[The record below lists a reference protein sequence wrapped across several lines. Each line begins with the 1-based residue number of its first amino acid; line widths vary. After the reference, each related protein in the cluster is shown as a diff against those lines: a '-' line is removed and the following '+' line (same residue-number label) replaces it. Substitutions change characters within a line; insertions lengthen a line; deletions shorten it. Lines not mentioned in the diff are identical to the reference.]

1 MQIVRALVTA
11 SLSMVMVL
19 SSSAGAAEASG
30 CKFARIAEWPVRIE
44 RGHLIADGAINGKP
58 VRVLLDTGSTL
69 TLIPRAAAERLE
81 LTRKGVKGARMY
93 GMGGVTA
100 IDSTLVD
107 EFRIGQFSRTN
118 VLVTVAGEHDIGAE
132 VLLGGDFFRQF
143 DVEFDI
149 AVKMVRLYR
158 PENCATSL
166 LAYWADANVGQV
178 EFEPVNEV
186 HPQIILTVE
195 IDGRPLRALL
205 DSGSGAS
212 LLEKAE
218 AARVGVTPDTPG
230 VVALG
235 MFAGLGSGMVP
246 AWSGSFASFTVGNEI
261 IRDTEIAFADVY
273 MGATTT
279 RVGSHIPVKPDGLPS
294 MLLGVDFL
302 RSHRVLVAH
311 SQRRIYFTYNG
322 GPVFQRAPRG
332 STGK

>member
-1 MQIVRALVTA
+1 VRAAVAVMA
-11 SLSMVMVL
+11 SVAVAFPLH
-19 SSSAGAAEASG
+19 AAAADTSG
-30 CKFARIAEWPVRIE
+30 CQFARIAEWPIRIE

-107 EFRIGQFSRTN
+107 EFRVGQFSRKN
-118 VLVTVAGEHDIGAE
+118 VLVTVAGEHDFGAE

-195 IDGRPLRALL
+195 INGRPLKALFDSGAAGSLL
-205 DSGSGAS
+205 D
-212 LLEKAE
+212 KAE

-235 MFAGLGSGMVP
+235 MFAGLGSEMVP
-246 AWSGSFASFTVGNEI
+246 AWAGSFASFTVGNET
-261 IRDTEIAFADVY
+261 IRDTEIAFADTFK
-273 MGATTT
+273 GATTT
-279 RVGSHIPVKPDGLPS
+279 RIGSHIPVKPDGLPS